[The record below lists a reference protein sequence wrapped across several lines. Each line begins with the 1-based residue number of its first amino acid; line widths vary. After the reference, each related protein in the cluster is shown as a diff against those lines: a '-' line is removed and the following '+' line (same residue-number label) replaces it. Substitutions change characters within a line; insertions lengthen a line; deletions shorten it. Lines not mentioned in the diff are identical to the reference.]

1 MTPPPAAILP
11 EGFALPPLP
20 HLAALVLGV
29 AAVGYGLYSRSPR
42 VTERRV
48 LALAPWMAVGSA
60 LHVLY
65 VIGALPAAVHPFA
78 GTPSVYVSVAVVAGG
93 LWLVADAADLPVAAT
108 LAAAGTLCL
117 LPAVGWAF
125 AAGAARGSLS
135 PAVPIIGLV
144 AAAVVAAAAWA
155 ALRRVSPEAAATGGA
170 GALAVFGHALDGV
183 STAVG
188 VDLLGFGERSPLSRL
203 ILDAGAALP
212 TAEYVGA
219 GWLFVLVK
227 LVVACFVVTVLADYV
242 REEPDE
248 GYLLLGLVAAV
259 GLGPGVHN
267 LLLFTIAG

>member
-1 MTPPPAAILP
+1 MTPPPAAVLP

-20 HLAALVLGV
+20 YLAVLVV
-29 AAVGYGLYSRSPR
+29 AAAAVGYGLYARRPP

-65 VIGALPAAVHPFA
+65 VVGALPSLVRPLA

-93 LWLVADAADLPVAAT
+93 LWLLADDGDRPVDAT
-108 LAAAGTLCL
+108 LAATGTLCFL
-117 LPAVGWAF
+117 LVAGWTFAV
-125 AAGAARGSLS
+125 GAARGSLA
-135 PAVPIIGLV
+135 PAIPIVGLV
-144 AAAVVAAAAWA
+144 AAALVAAAAWVT
-155 ALRRVSPEAAATGGA
+155 LRRVAPEVAVTGYA

-188 VDLLGFGERSPLSRL
+188 VDLLGFGERSPVSRL
-203 ILDAGAALP
+203 ILEAGAALP

-227 LVVACFVVTVLADYV
+227 LLVAGVVVAALADYV
-242 REEPDE
+242 REDPDA
-248 GYLLLGLVAAV
+248 GYLLLGLVTAV

-267 LLLFTIAG
+267 LLLFSVAG